1 MDVRM
6 VKVDVEE
13 VLNDLWTRFTSD
25 IEESIKATSSS
36 VYTEKFNATYEDGRA
51 CKYCL
56 DVLRWSKLISYDECS
71 DMALRVDEYIE
82 AALENKTA

>member
-6 VKVDVEE
+6 VKIDVEE

-25 IEESIKATSSS
+25 IEESLKCTAAS

-56 DVLRWSKLISYDECS
+56 DVLRWCKLIDEAECA
-71 DMALRVDEYIE
+71 DMQDIVDARADKLKDNI
-82 AALENKTA
+82 